1 MKTKYLAITLALV
14 IAAGAGT
21 AVWATAAAA
30 GANGMMFGHRMGW
43 IARQL
48 DLSDTQKTQI
58 QSMIQAERPNF
69 EPLVKQLAANHQ
81 QMLVATRGGSFDE
94 AQVRTLANQQAQTLA
109 QLMVVRERLI
119 SKAYNM
125 VLTPDQ
131 KTKADTLRQQMF
143 DRMSQRF
150 QQQTSQPTTT
160 TNQ

>member
-1 MKTKYLAITLALV
+1 MKTRYLAIALALV
-14 IAAGAGT
+14 LAAGAIT
-21 AVWATAAAA
+21 AVCAARA
-30 GANGMMFGHRMGW
+30 GGPGNMMFGHRMGW
-43 IARQL
+43 IARKL
-48 DLSDTQKTQI
+48 DLTDAQRTQI

-69 EPLVKQLAANHQ
+69 QPLVKQLAANHQ

-109 QLMVVRERLI
+109 ELMVIRERLI
-119 SKAYNM
+119 SKVYNT

-143 DRMSQRF
+143 ERMSQKF
-150 QQQTSQPTTT
+150 QEQSSQPTTT